1 MSLDFYLEMDLDTG
15 APKPYKVE
23 LYQGNI
29 THNLSKMAKEAG
41 LYQALWHPDL
51 LWEHDTTAG
60 ELIPA
65 LEAGLLKLQSLPEHY
80 KQFDSPNGWGTYE
93 HFVPFVEEVLNA
105 CKEHP
110 RSRVRTW
117 V

>member
-15 APKPYKVE
+15 APEPYKVE

-41 LYQALWHPDL
+41 LYRTLWHPDL

-60 ELIPA
+60 ELIPV
-65 LEAGLLKLQSLPEHY
+65 LEEGLLKLQSRPEHY
-80 KQFDSPNGWGTYE
+80 KKFDSPNGWGIYE
-93 HFVPFVEEVLNA
+93 HFVFFVEEVLNA

-110 RSRVRTW
+110 KANVRTW